1 VANLL
6 KFDLKLSGVKEAL
19 DMYDPKIVKQAI
31 RSTLDK
37 TGTQA
42 KREMVALVTNQYNIA
57 AKDVRAAID
66 VKRTTQ
72 TELSVGITIKGDKL
86 QLLKYFKAVQAKTGV
101 FVNIAKAHT
110 TWIRHAFVQTARRGN
125 NPGWRGVMLRKG
137 GMTYERKLGRKKEQ
151 AFHGLPGPSVPDV
164 IGSSK
169 IMPKV
174 EQKIQSIMQPVF
186 EAEIEK
192 RITRGSNAPGSFSV
206 ES

>member
-1 VANLL
+1 MANLL
-6 KFDLKLSGVKEAL
+6 KFDVKLNGVKEAL
-19 DMYDPKIVKQAI
+19 AMYDPKIVKQAI

-42 KREMVALVTNQYNIA
+42 KKEMVTLVTNQYNIA

-86 QLLKYFKAVQAKTGV
+86 QLLKYFKAVQGKWGV
-101 FVNIAKAHT
+101 YVAIAKGHLT
-110 TWIRHAFVQTARRGN
+110 RIEHAFIQTARRGN

-137 GMTYERKLGRKKEQ
+137 GMTYERRPGRKKEQ
-151 AFHGLPGPSVPDV
+151 AFQGLPGPSIPDI

-169 IMPKV
+169 IIPKV

-192 RITRGSNAPGSFSV
+192 RITRGSNTPGSFSV